1 MYRFPCIARPSASRR
16 EKQVGDDPWR
26 SNDFTARLHVRFG
39 GRPTNFL
46 DKIRTY
52 PGRKRRTVEYER
64 GQRLL
69 GGGRKKRKKEGET
82 ERNTQINRPFPL
94 VSPLWAE
101 RNTDTGQCNRENR
114 RPLFCHIS
122 RVLVFWTTIRAGN
135 E

>member
-1 MYRFPCIARPSASRR
+1 MISQRGYTCDLAA
-16 EKQVGDDPWR
+16 
-26 SNDFTARLHVRFG
+26 
-39 GRPTNFL
+39 
-46 DKIRTY
+46 
-52 PGRKRRTVEYER
+52 
-64 GQRLL
+64 GQRTSSIKSVRILAGSVEPWNTNGGKDCSRG

-135 E
+135 EWECLLKCCRIVVKNYSMQLPI